1 MKLLL
6 ADDEKII
13 CESMASIIPWE
24 ELDIQLIGPCYNGI
38 DALEMILDELP
49 EIVITDIRMP
59 VLSGLDLIERVSEL
73 GLNTQFILLSGYS
86 EFEYAKKA
94 MHFGVKHYLLK
105 PCNETQVIDAIKV
118 CIDDYR
124 NHLITRRISDAQ
136 FTAINNMLHNSIAGI
151 LYDSLYLNMNYEEL
165 FSTYE
170 PYFDLY
176 TVPYR
181 MISVHRIS
189 ETDAAMLLPVIK
201 EYFLRFLPQIS
212 VFGVY
217 AADCF
222 SLFAQDV
229 SFSSDHFLAEM
240 QSVLPAPHGEIQD
253 VLYPSLSS
261 LLIPL
266 CDECRRHSVVSCM
279 NNFHL
284 QHIYNFT
291 AFSEQITEIFHLL
304 DFGDSSALIKI
315 RTVIG
320 TVSDMVFLRHFVSS
334 LMLKVLSGNPQL
346 NSAEELNWLNALEQI
361 KDHREFET
369 ACDEKFSGLLSKLG
383 NTKPVSSITAKICNY
398 VALHLDDPG
407 LTLKRI
413 AEENLYMNVDYISK
427 RFQKEMGIKFA
438 AYVTEERIRLA
449 KSIFS
454 RDPSAKVQDVAEM
467 VGCGNNP
474 QYFSKLFRKVTGMNP
489 SAYVN
494 GKH

>member
-24 ELDIQLIGPCYNGI
+24 DLDIQLIGPCYNGI
-38 DALEMILDELP
+38 DALDMILDELP

-59 VLSGLDLIERVSEL
+59 VLSGLDLIERVSDL

-105 PCNETQVIDAIKV
+105 PCNEAQVIDAIKD
-118 CIDDYR
+118 CMEDYR

-136 FTAINNMLHNSIAGI
+136 FAAINNMLHNSIAGI
-151 LYDSLYLNMNYEEL
+151 LYDSLFLHTNYEEL

-176 TVPYR
+176 TEAYR
-181 MISVHRIS
+181 LITINHISK
-189 ETDAAMLLPVIK
+189 TDASALLPVIK
-201 EYFLRFLPQIS
+201 EYFLKFLPQLS
-212 VFGVY
+212 VFGIYVT
-217 AADCF
+217 DCF
-222 SLFAQDV
+222 YLFAQDA
-229 SFSSDHFLAEM
+229 SFSSGQFPDVIQTALTGTNSVI
-240 QSVLPAPHGEIQD
+240 QST
-253 VLYPSLSS
+253 LYPNLSS
-261 LLIPL
+261 LLMPL
-266 CDECRRHSVVSCM
+266 CDECKKHSVVFCM
-279 NNFHL
+279 NSFRL

-291 AFSEQITEIFHLL
+291 ALSEQISEIHHLL
-304 DFGDSSALIKI
+304 DLGDASALIRI
-315 RTVIG
+315 RTVIS
-320 TVSDMVFLRHFVSS
+320 TVNDLVFLKHFVSS
-334 LMLKVLSGNPQL
+334 LLLKLLSGNPQL
-346 NSAEELNWLNALEQI
+346 NSAEELNWLNELEQTD
-361 KDHREFET
+361 DHKEFET
-369 ACDEKFSGLLSKLG
+369 ACDIKFSQLLSKLG
-383 NTKPVSSITAKICNY
+383 NTKSVSSITAKICNY
-398 VALHLDDPG
+398 VATHLDDPG

-413 AEENLYMNVDYISK
+413 AEETLYMNVDYISK
-427 RFQKEMGIKFA
+427 RFQKDMGIKFA

-449 KSIFS
+449 KSIFD
-454 RDPSAKVQDVAEM
+454 RDPFAKVQDVAEM
-467 VGCGNNP
+467 VGCGNDP